1 MKKEITIF
9 VALCALLLSGC
20 GAVGADSDTLSDA
33 DMATRV
39 AAILTTM
46 PTTTALPTFAPA
58 DTEAP
63 QKTPTLIEVTA
74 TAVVEEEETAEE
86 EEVTETPEV
95 EDTPGEGTPT
105 VTNTPVA
112 AFTAPATDP
121 RNSLG
126 DADWTDVMDDDTSW
140 PLGYSEFTEM
150 SFGDGMLVL
159 KGTTDTSG
167 WRLATANKLEN
178 YYLEMTVAA
187 DACSGT
193 DNWGIIS
200 RVPNINEADQGYL
213 FGISCDGRY
222 FLKKWDGKVEPS
234 GKMTVLVNFKAN
246 SAIQSGANK
255 TNRMGIMAVG
265 NRLIMYVNGVKLEE
279 VVDSSF
285 SEGYFGPFVNS
296 DSTLP
301 LVVRIDEMAYW
312 KDPTP

>member
-95 EDTPGEGTPT
+95 EDTPGEGTAT

-126 DADWTDVMDDDTSW
+126 DADWTDVMDDDNSW
-140 PLGYSEFTEM
+140 PLGYSDFSEM
-150 SFGDGMLVL
+150 SFNNGAMVL
-159 KGTTDTSG
+159 KGTTDQFG
-167 WRLATANKLEN
+167 WRLATANSLEN
-178 YYLEMTVAA
+178 YYLEMTVTA

-222 FLKKWDGKVEPS
+222 FLKKWDGKVEPE
-234 GKMTVLVNFKAN
+234 GKMYTLVNFKAN
-246 SAIQSGANK
+246 NAIQSGANK